1 MIMAKIKTIGIL
13 TSGGDAPGMNA
24 AIRAVTRAG
33 IYNGFKINLVE
44 RTIECLNPIKSI
56 IIKK

>member
-1 MIMAKIKTIGIL
+1 MIYHIDDTMKKSIIDELDFRNIKVNKKE
-13 TSGGDAPGMNA
+13 MF
-24 AIRAVTRAG
+24 